1 MKKSSFFSWL
11 MFFLLLS
18 TNMFAQ
24 PKSGAGADYF
34 KGKWSVLIKGTPN
47 GDARMIFLLENRN
60 DSITGVIQDTTGTE
74 ISKIS
79 KVELTDTSATVYF
92 TTQGY
97 DVNLVMNKK
106 DGDHITGSLMAM
118 FDVEGER
125 LKNTQ

>member
-1 MKKSSFFSWL
+1 MKKVGFLSAA
-11 MFFLLLS
+11 FFLLLLS
-18 TNMFAQ
+18 TKMFAQ
-24 PKSGAGADYF
+24 SKSGADYF
-34 KGKWSVLIKGTPN
+34 KGTWSVLVKGTPN

-60 DSITGVIQDTTGTE
+60 DSITGVVQDTTGTE

-92 TTQGY
+92 TAQGY

-118 FDVEGER
+118 FDAEGER
-125 LKNTQ
+125 LKKTQ